1 MIFLSVNGCT
11 NSPRLLSGPKRIASC
26 SIFAT
31 TFLTFPEVHKISA
44 SAFAS
49 PKLFTYK
56 QTAALGYFS
65 LASLTCSPVSICAIG
80 HSAPKSGIKTFFS
93 GFKMYAVSAIKSTPQ
108 KTIISL
114 SSTSLALMHNSK
126 ESPRKSAISW
136 ISFGW

>member
-11 NSPRLLSGPKRIASC
+11 NSPRLVSGPKRIVS
-26 SIFAT
+26 SSKLAT
-31 TFLTFPEVHKISA
+31 TFFTFPEVQRISD

-49 PKLFTYK
+49 PRLFTYK
-56 QTAALGYFS
+56 HTAASGYFS

-80 HSAPKSGIKTFFS
+80 HSASISGIRTFLS
-93 GFKMYAVSAIKSTPQ
+93 GFSIYAVSAIKSTPQ
-108 KTIISL
+108 KTMISL
-114 SSTSLALMHNSK
+114 SSTSAALLHNSK